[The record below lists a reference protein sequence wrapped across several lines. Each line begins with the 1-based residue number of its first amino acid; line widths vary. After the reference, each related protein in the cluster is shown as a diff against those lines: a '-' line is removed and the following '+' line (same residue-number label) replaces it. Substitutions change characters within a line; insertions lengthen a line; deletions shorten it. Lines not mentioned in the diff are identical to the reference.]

1 MGEKMD
7 MKCNIPLPR
16 EKHGGLAGEKDEK
29 GSNACGPVLGVR
41 GIQGGMFELRT
52 KLSITTSLT
61 VPNEMYSWWLSNIF
75 YGL

>member
-7 MKCNIPLPR
+7 MKCNIPLPA

-41 GIQGGMFELRT
+41 GIQGGMFELRS
-52 KLSITTSLT
+52 KLSVTTSLT
-61 VPNEMYSWWLSNIF
+61 VPNEMYSWWSSNIF